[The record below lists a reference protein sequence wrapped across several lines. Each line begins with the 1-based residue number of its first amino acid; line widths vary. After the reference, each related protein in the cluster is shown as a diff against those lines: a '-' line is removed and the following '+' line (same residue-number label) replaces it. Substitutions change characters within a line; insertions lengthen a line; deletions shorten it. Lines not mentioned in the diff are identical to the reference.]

1 MLNLASFLGEQL
13 HNLHLLTVPRP
24 STNETIPTVI
34 EDNIQPSL
42 GNGFS
47 RKDTDHPADM
57 KLYISILNRK
67 RKDVSRRLT
76 EWYGFFSV
84 KRFPGSRDSVNML
97 QTWCF
102 FFLFISMTCD
112 CARLPMPVLSDIIS

>member
-24 STNETIPTVI
+24 STNESIPIVI
-34 EDNIQPSL
+34 EDYIHPSQ

-47 RKDTDHPADM
+47 RNVAGKIDHPAEL

-67 RKDVSRRLT
+67 RKDVLKRLA
-76 EWYGFFSV
+76 EWYGIFSV
-84 KRFPGSRDSVNML
+84 SSSLSSGSS
-97 QTWCF
+97 
-102 FFLFISMTCD
+102 
-112 CARLPMPVLSDIIS
+112 